1 MYGGP
6 VSMSGPDPAAER
18 PRNPRPTPK
27 AQPDREG
34 DLPTPDCCRKAAL
47 PAPTCKVQ
55 NEGAAPHTGGGAF
68 FHVRWFHLRIR
79 ASRRKAPRRGSHQS
93 PATVDERTRAAAHTE
108 SPSEPPPPRPEV
120 QEPGCPQSA
129 PTTDRSQ
136 TASGLRASPSPF
148 HPKAGGTRGIREAP
162 QKNGRQRPNGIRA
175 WTSPTPFHPKRTENR
190 RLRQRPQTEEKEGRR
205 GRRGRRKEEGG
216 REREKGEGS
225 QKAGKQKSGEAGK
238 RGSREAGKP
247 GSREA
252 GKPGSREAGGG
263 IKKRRRT
270 VGCTSACGSQRSL
283 AYRNYLL
290 R

>member
-79 ASRRKAPRRGSHQS
+79 ASRRKAPRRGSHQRPG
-93 PATVDERTRAAAHTE
+93 PADKRTRAAAHIKGPAE
-108 SPSEPPPPRPEV
+108 LPFPHPPSESGRNPGYPRSHPAKTADK
-120 QEPGCPQSA
+120 S
-129 PTTDRSQ
+129 R
-136 TASGLRASPSPF
+136 TASGHGPLPRHSIQSGQ
-148 HPKAGGTRGIREAP
+148 KTGGSG
-162 QKNGRQRPNGIRA
+162 KGRKQR
-175 WTSPTPFHPKRTENR
+175 R
-190 RLRQRPQTEEKEGRR
+190 RRDGGEG
-205 GRRGRRKEEGG
+205 GEGG
-216 REREKGEGS
+216 REGEKGEGS
-225 QKAGKQKSGEAGK
+225 QKAGKQKSWEAGSRKAGKPESGEAGK

-247 GSREA
+247 GSGR
-252 GKPGSREAGGG
+252 RH
-263 IKKRRRT
+263 KK
-270 VGCTSACGSQRSL
+270 A
-283 AYRNYLL
+283 
-290 R
+290 

>member
-93 PATVDERTRAAAHTE
+93 PATADKRTRAAAHIKGPAE
-108 SPSEPPPPRPEV
+108 LPFPHPPSESGRNPGYPRSPP
-120 QEPGCPQSA
+120 
-129 PTTDRSQ
+129 
-136 TASGLRASPSPF
+136 
-148 HPKAGGTRGIREAP
+148 
-162 QKNGRQRPNGIRA
+162 KNGRQRPNGIRA
-175 WTSPTPFHPKRTENR
+175 WTSPSPLHPERTENR

-205 GRRGRRKEEGG
+205 GRRKGRRKGG
-216 REREKGEGS
+216 RKPESRKAEKL
-225 QKAGKQKSGEAGK
+225 
-238 RGSREAGKP
+238 GSRKP

-252 GKPGSREAGGG
+252 GKRAEAQKG

>member
-79 ASRRKAPRRGSHQS
+79 ASRRKAPRRGSHQRPG
-93 PATVDERTRAAAHTE
+93 PADKRTRAAAHIKGPAE
-108 SPSEPPPPRPEV
+108 LPFPHPPSESGRNPGYPRSHPP
-120 QEPGCPQSA
+120 
-129 PTTDRSQ
+129 
-136 TASGLRASPSPF
+136 
-148 HPKAGGTRGIREAP
+148 
-162 QKNGRQRPNGIRA
+162 KNGRQRPNGIRA

-238 RGSREAGKP
+238 
-247 GSREA
+247 
-252 GKPGSREAGGG
+252 PGSREAGGG

>member
-47 PAPTCKVQ
+47 PAPTCKAQ

-162 QKNGRQRPNGIRA
+162 PKKTAGRGQTASGHGPLPRHSIQSGQKTGGSGKGRKQR
-175 WTSPTPFHPKRTENR
+175 R
-190 RLRQRPQTEEKEGRR
+190 RRDGGEG
-205 GRRGRRKEEGG
+205 GEGGRRKGKRKGG
-216 REREKGEGS
+216 RKPESR
-225 QKAGKQKSGEAGK
+225 KAEK

-247 GSREA
+247 GSGR
-252 GKPGSREAGGG
+252 RH
-263 IKKRRRT
+263 KK
-270 VGCTSACGSQRSL
+270 A
-283 AYRNYLL
+283 
-290 R
+290 

>member
-162 QKNGRQRPNGIRA
+162 PKKRQAEAKR
-175 WTSPTPFHPKRTENR
+175 HPGMDLSHAIPSKADRKPEAPAKAANRGEGGTEG
-190 RLRQRPQTEEKEGRR
+190 KEG
-205 GRRGRRKEEGG
+205 KEEGG
-216 REREKGEGS
+216 RRKGKRKGGRKPESRKAEKRGS
-225 QKAGKQKSGEAGK
+225 RKAGKP
-238 RGSREAGKP
+238 GSREAGKP

-252 GKPGSREAGGG
+252 GKPGSREAG
-263 IKKRRRT
+263 KR
-270 VGCTSACGSQRSL
+270 AE
-283 AYRNYLL
+283 A
-290 R
+290 

>member
-93 PATVDERTRAAAHTE
+93 PATVDKRTRAAAHTE

-175 WTSPTPFHPKRTENR
+175 WTSPSPLHPKRTENR
-190 RLRQRPQTEEKEGRR
+190 RLRQRPQTEEKEGKEKR
-205 GRRGRRKEEGG
+205 GKETRKQES
-216 REREKGEGS
+216 R
-225 QKAGKQKSGEAGK
+225 KAGKQ
-238 RGSREAGKP
+238 
-247 GSREA
+247 EA

>member
-79 ASRRKAPRRGSHQS
+79 ASRRKAPRRGSHQRPG
-93 PATVDERTRAAAHTE
+93 PADKRTRAAAHIKGPAE
-108 SPSEPPPPRPEV
+108 LPFPHPPSESGRNPGYPRSHPPQKTAGR
-120 QEPGCPQSA
+120 G
-129 PTTDRSQ
+129 Q
-136 TASGLRASPSPF
+136 TASGHGPLPRHSIQSGQ
-148 HPKAGGTRGIREAP
+148 KTGGSG
-162 QKNGRQRPNGIRA
+162 KGRKQR
-175 WTSPTPFHPKRTENR
+175 R
-190 RLRQRPQTEEKEGRR
+190 RRDGGEG
-205 GRRGRRKEEGG
+205 
-216 REREKGEGS
+216 GEGS
-225 QKAGKQKSGEAGK
+225 QKAEKLGSRKPESGEAGK
-238 RGSREAGKP
+238 RGSREAG
-247 GSREA
+247 
-252 GKPGSREAGGG
+252 GGTKG